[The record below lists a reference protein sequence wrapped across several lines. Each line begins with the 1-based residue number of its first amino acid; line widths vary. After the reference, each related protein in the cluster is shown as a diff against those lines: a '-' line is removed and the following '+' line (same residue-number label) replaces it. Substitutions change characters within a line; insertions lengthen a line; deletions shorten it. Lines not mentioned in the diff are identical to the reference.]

1 MSLLFLGPPDCRQI
15 RAWCRWQDRRHG
27 IWIALLAGRRAR
39 RPGAGLRADRL
50 STDLSRGG
58 DRRGRQRKRDHLL
71 DWTVGG
77 HLRLLW
83 LAEPRVG
90 SDSLRT
96 VQLAGEWLVSGSK
109 RPVNPGLASLQAS
122 TETLRVPPRCGAVK
136 YAAAPRAPACG
147 ALLPPPENAAI
158 PALSAVLRRSTGR
171 RSWGSR
177 SSRERQSAWAQRP
190 SPASATT
197 RRSRCLGKR

>member
-1 MSLLFLGPPDCRQI
+1 MVPVAGSAARHLDSP
-15 RAWCRWQDRRHG
+15 ARWSSCTP
-27 IWIALLAGRRAR
+27 AGRGPAR
-39 RPGAGLRADRL
+39 RQAEYRPE
-50 STDLSRGG
+50 SR
-58 DRRGRQRKRDHLL
+58 RRPPWPQRKRGHLL
-71 DWTVGG
+71 DLAVGG
-77 HLRLLW
+77 HLRHLW
-83 LAEPRVG
+83 LAEPLVG

-96 VQLAGEWLVSGSK
+96 VQLAGECLVSGSK

-147 ALLPPPENAAI
+147 ALSPPPENAAI

-177 SSRERQSAWAQRP
+177 SSRERQSACARRP